1 MWDNLKPGDLD
12 RVKHELARER
22 TAMLSRHAAEVQEL
36 DTQYDEVEKLNQL
49 INAFAE
55 KYRKTNMPPEHRD
68 EASPPLH
75 IEQQIAPSSG
85 TPLRRLVGR

>member
-1 MWDNLKPGDLD
+1 MWENLTPADLD

-22 TAMLSRHAAEVQEL
+22 GAMLSRHAAEVQEL
-36 DTQYDEVEKLNQL
+36 DARYDKVEKLNRL
-49 INAFAE
+49 IGAFTE
-55 KYRKTNMPPEHRD
+55 KYAKTNMSPERRD

-75 IEQQIAPSSG
+75 IEQQVAPTSG